1 MRLWLGITWIY
12 GGWNKAT
19 DAGFLNPA
27 SPHYIG
33 AQLQGYLATSPI
45 HIILQKMIEHATQ
58 LGWLVMISEFAI
70 GIAVLAGIALELAA
84 LGGFGMSVVLWLSAT
99 WAVKPYFL
107 GSDTVYAVMWLAL
120 FFGVRQSYRG
130 GRMAA
135 IIPNLKDRREVMRLG
150 AVAVAAIAA
159 SLAGSKFRAKN
170 PTPEAGAAVAT
181 LAELP
186 IGGTK
191 NFQAADG
198 SPAVVFRTAAGVFA
212 YSRVCTHQGCIVNY
226 DAGAHLLACPC
237 HGAQFDPTKD
247 GKVVAG
253 PAPTPIAKIKVAIKG
268 DKVVQI

>member
-19 DAGFLNPA
+19 DAGFLNAA

-33 AQLQGYLATSPI
+33 AQLNGYLATSPI
-45 HIILQKMIEHATQ
+45 SFILRKMIEHATQ
-58 LGWLVMISEFAI
+58 VGWMVMLGEFAI
-70 GIAVLAGIALELAA
+70 GFAVILGISLELAA
-84 LGGFGMSVVLWLSAT
+84 LAGFGMSLVLWLSAT
-99 WAVKPYFL
+99 WSVKPYFL

-120 FFGVRQSYRG
+120 FFGVRSSYRG
-130 GRMAA
+130 GRAA
-135 IIPNLKDRREVMRLG
+135 SIIPNLKDRREVIRLG
-150 AVAVAAIAA
+150 GVAVAAIAA
-159 SLAGSKFRAKN
+159 SLAGNKFRSKS

-191 NFQAADG
+191 TFQAADG
-198 SPAVVFRTAAGVFA
+198 TAAVVFRTAAGVFA

-226 DAGAHLLACPC
+226 DATNHVLACPC

-247 GKVVAG
+247 GAVVAG
-253 PAPTPIAKIKVAIKG
+253 PAPTPLAKIKVAIKG

>member
-19 DAGFLNPA
+19 DAGFLNAA

-33 AQLQGYLATSPI
+33 AQLNGYLATSPI
-45 HIILQKMIEHATQ
+45 SFILRKMIEHATQ
-58 LGWLVMISEFAI
+58 VGWMVMLGEFAI
-70 GIAVLAGIALELAA
+70 GFAVILGISLELAA
-84 LGGFGMSVVLWLSAT
+84 LAGFGMSIILWLTAT
-99 WAVKPYFL
+99 WSVKPYFL

-120 FFGVRQSYRG
+120 FFGVRASYRG
-130 GRMAA
+130 GRAA
-135 IIPNLKDRREVMRLG
+135 SLIPDLKDRRELLRLG
-150 AVAVAAIAA
+150 GVAAAAVAA
-159 SLAGSKFRAKN
+159 SLAGTKFRSKS

-191 NFQAADG
+191 TFQAADG
-198 SPAVVFRTAAGVFA
+198 SAAVVFRTAAGVFA

-226 DAGAHLLACPC
+226 DAKNHVLACPC

-247 GKVVAG
+247 GAVVTG
-253 PAPTPIAKIKVAIKG
+253 PAPTPLAKIKVAIKG